1 MCYVRTLSYHCF
13 KVYSQVLIYRYITYG
28 AAITVAESESDFRN
42 TTDTYSSPSWAKY
55 GVSIGRILEKT
66 DRVIAAPH
74 CICWLAHISYWG
86 AQNTRLSAP
95 IEISLNN
102 TNLFILSRALQLC
115 KYPMMQIG
123 LVDLIWQPTGTRFT
137 ENNMLKVSIAR

>member
-1 MCYVRTLSYHCF
+1 MALRLQWQ
-13 KVYSQVLIYRYITYG
+13 KVNQILGTQQTPIARPHG
-28 AAITVAESESDFRN
+28 RN
-42 TTDTYSSPSWAKY
+42 MG
-55 GVSIGRILEKT
+55 GVSVGRILEKT

-74 CICWLAHISYWG
+74 CICWLARISYWG

-102 TNLFILSRALQLC
+102 TNLLILSRALQLC

-123 LVDLIWQPTGTRFT
+123 QVDLIWQPPGTRFT